1 MEVVVPI
8 QSPLQPEKIELPS
21 GEAVRATWVPCV
33 KLATQVVPQLIV
45 EGLVVVTVPVP
56 LPALFRVSVKF

>member
-1 MEVVVPI
+1 VPI
-8 QSPLQPEKIELPS
+8 QSPLQPEKIELLS

-45 EGLVVVTVPVP
+45 EGVVVLVTVPVP